1 VQNGKSINSCLM
13 LLCTGV
19 LLLSGCG
26 MRQCLH
32 TTMGCEPDSTEREKP
47 CRDFGGPAT
56 GCHSPGFGVY
66 LPK

>member
-1 VQNGKSINSCLM
+1 MQNGKSINSCLM
-13 LLCTGV
+13 LLCTVV

-47 CRDFGGPAT
+47 CREFGGPTT
-56 GCHSPGFGVY
+56 GCHLPGPGAS
-66 LPK
+66 LTK